1 MGAKPSSVRAW
12 ASRHA
17 HRRFEDVAYLRLS
30 YEEEGP
36 SANIH
41 VNWLDPCK
49 VRRVTV
55 VGSRKMAVCNDL
67 VTEEK
72 IRFHDKGVSSP
83 IEGDDLTQPPMSYRY
98 GDITVPFLPAGEP
111 LAIQDE
117 HFVECI
123 TSGTP
128 ARTDGYSGL
137 AVVEVLEAAQAS
149 LQSGH
154 PTHLD
159 ASEHVLAA
167 LPCGSGPAW
176 SGRRRPTPRCT
187 RTRDPPC

>member
-1 MGAKPSSVRAW
+1 
-12 ASRHA
+12 
-17 HRRFEDVAYLRLS
+17 
-30 YEEEGP
+30 
-36 SANIH
+36 
-41 VNWLDPCK
+41 
-49 VRRVTV
+49 VTV